1 MPKELRKEFENSQ
14 TVTQGILKVSQ
25 MLQIKGIPSHAS
37 LSHTLYTKNIHNVVG
52 NPYVATLFKLV
63 EFEESPFKISQ
74 QGSEALHKAIEVM
87 PNL

>member
-1 MPKELRKEFENSQ
+1 
-14 TVTQGILKVSQ
+14 

-37 LSHTLYTKNIHNVVG
+37 LVHTIYSKNIHNVVG

-74 QGSEALHKAIEVM
+74 QGSVAL
-87 PNL
+87 